1 MQTSGNSVFV
11 RRRLAVML
19 ACTLSSGLAQAADT
33 VLDTIEVTAK
43 GNPDAEIVQPDAS
56 TPATLY
62 KVDREAMRLFDT
74 PGGSNPYTA
83 VAEVPGVKITTLG
96 AYGMDNLQGGQ
107 KGMRVRGE
115 VVTHGA
121 YGTVEGLALYGPGPG
136 PGYLFLFDKE
146 NIRQVD
152 IAQGPVNADRSG
164 LFNNF
169 GSLDTKLRWPE
180 AQAGGEIG
188 FSMGQSNFLRS
199 FVRADSGRLST
210 GAAFFVSAS
219 KTQAEK
225 WRGTGDAPGAR
236 NNVEIGFSQ
245 ELGSLKINLIY
256 ANNQQ
261 KQHSYR
267 GLTYAEASD
276 LDRYRYF
283 DYGDNAQSADYY
295 NYNRQEFRNQAL
307 LGEISYTV
315 TPDTVFTF
323 KPFYAKEEGSYT
335 YQGSTA
341 TQVMQWLIDHKSW
354 GATGEL
360 RTRLAGTEFKLGHA
374 WSTYA
379 PPGPPTNQKMY
390 SVASSE
396 MVFTRWA
403 RLSQLTDR
411 HEFHNTYLTAQS
423 EFDALTLTGG
433 IRHFRETLP
442 GIIAYNTAP
451 TNGSSWNV
459 SAKEAAARA
468 TEDQTRSVDSRTLI
482 RWLPNLGA
490 SYRLPPAAELR
501 VNVGQTVGGPSLDV
515 FQSSAAS
522 VVRPGWNHIKLEL
535 ATGIDIGA
543 HIRLDDAYLDP
554 TFYYSRSKNK
564 GVSVYDPALGQTYS
578 QNVGKT
584 AAMGFQLASGW
595 SLTRTLQL
603 VSALSYSRSKFTENV
618 QTAAGTTLDVK
629 GKQLPDV
636 PRWMGNLGA
645 IWRHQG
651 FTVSPMLQYVGPR
664 WVTSD
669 YAYQVPGYWV
679 TDLSIGYEQKTGWG
693 NWSATVGVVN
703 LFDRAYIGQ
712 ISVSE
717 ISTTAGNRVLY
728 PGAPRTVFASVNLGF

>member
-1 MQTSGNSVFV
+1 MQTPGNSVFA

-19 ACTLSSGLAQAADT
+19 AGALSSGLSQAADT
-33 VLDTIEVTAK
+33 LLDSIEVTAR

-56 TPATLY
+56 TAATLY
-62 KVDREAMRLFDT
+62 KVDREAMRQFDT

-83 VAEVPGVKITTLG
+83 VAEVPGVKVTTLD
-96 AYGMDNLQGGQ
+96 AYGLNNSQGGQ

-121 YGTVEGLALYGPGPG
+121 YGTVEGLALGGPGPG

-152 IAQGPVNADRSG
+152 IAQGAVNADRGG

-180 AQAGGEIG
+180 AVAGGEIG
-188 FSMGQSNFLRS
+188 LAMGQSDFRRG
-199 FVRADSGRLST
+199 FVRADSGRLAT
-210 GAAFFVSAS
+210 GSAFFVSAS

-225 WRGTGDAPGAR
+225 WRGTGDAPGDR
-236 NNVEIGFSQ
+236 NNIEIGFSQ
-245 ELGSLKINLIY
+245 DFGALKINLIY

-276 LDRYRYF
+276 LDHYRNF
-283 DYGDNAQSADYY
+283 DYSDNRQSADYY

-307 LGEISYTV
+307 LGEISYAF

-323 KPFYAKEEGSYT
+323 KPFYAREEGSYT
-335 YQGSTA
+335 YQGSAA
-341 TQVMQWLIDHKSW
+341 TQVMQWLIDHQSW

-390 SVASSE
+390 NVASGE

-403 RLSQLTDR
+403 RLSRLTDR
-411 HEFHNTYLTAQS
+411 HEFHNTYLTAQH
-423 EFDALTLTGG
+423 EFDALTLSGG

-442 GIIAYNTAP
+442 GIIAYNAAA
-451 TNGSSWNV
+451 TNGASWDV
-459 SAKEAAARA
+459 SAEEAAARA
-468 TEDQTRSVDSRTLI
+468 SEDPTRSVDARTLT

-490 SYRLPPAAELR
+490 SYKLNPAVELR
-501 VNVGQTVGGPSLDV
+501 VNVGRTVGNPSLDV

-522 VVRPGWNHIKLEL
+522 VVRPGWNSIEPEL
-535 ATGIDIGA
+535 ATGVDIGA
-543 HIRLDDAYLDP
+543 RIRLSNAYLDP

-584 AAMGFQLASGW
+584 AALGFQLAGGW
-595 SLTRTLQL
+595 SLSQSLQL
-603 VSALSYSRSKFTENV
+603 VSALSYSRSTFTENV
-618 QTAAGTTLDVK
+618 QTAAGTTLDVE

-636 PRWMGNLGA
+636 PRWMGNVGA

-651 FTVSPMLQYVGPR
+651 FTVSPMVQYVGPR

-679 TDLSIGYEQKTGWG
+679 TDLTAGYVQKTSWG
-693 NWSATVGVVN
+693 RWSATVGVMN

-717 ISTTAGNRVLY
+717 ISTGAGNRVLY
-728 PGAPRTVFASVNLGF
+728 PGAPRTVFAAVNLGF